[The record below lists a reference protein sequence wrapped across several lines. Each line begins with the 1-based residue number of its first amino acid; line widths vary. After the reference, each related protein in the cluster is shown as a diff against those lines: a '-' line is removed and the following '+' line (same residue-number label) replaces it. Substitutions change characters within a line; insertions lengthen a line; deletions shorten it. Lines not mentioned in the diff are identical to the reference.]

1 MARPEV
7 SERLLALQERA
18 HLHEAVVSPAQHGLR
33 LLDRVNL
40 ARPRLTPH
48 VEVLEEEI
56 TRTME
61 LRDVLT
67 QGHEVTSRRLLVLRG
82 LVEVTLEAGLLG
94 LLLRD
99 GLAVTRALLR
109 AVRHQLLVILLGGLL
124 PCRWPASPSSG
135 HSSASGSA

>member
-1 MARPEV
+1 MLETTARNAELNKPG
-7 SERLLALQERA
+7 
-18 HLHEAVVSPAQHGLR
+18 HLHEAVVSSAQHGLR

-67 QGHEVTSRRLLVLRG
+67 QGQQVTSRPLVVLRG
-82 LVEVTLEAGLLG
+82 LVEVTLQAGLHRRSCSPEFVSLPIAG
-94 LLLRD
+94 SDPAILS
-99 GLAVTRALLR
+99 LLR
-109 AVRHQLLVILLGGLL
+109 AQ
-124 PCRWPASPSSG
+124 SK
-135 HSSASGSA
+135 